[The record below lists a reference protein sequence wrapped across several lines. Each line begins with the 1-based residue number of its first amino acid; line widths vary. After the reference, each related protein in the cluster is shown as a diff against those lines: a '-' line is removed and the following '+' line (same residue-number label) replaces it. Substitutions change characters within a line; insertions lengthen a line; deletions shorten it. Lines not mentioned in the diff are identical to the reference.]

1 MTLELTNKQRVLN
14 TFAKK
19 KIDRI
24 VFSPRLYYWYL
35 GNKLYMKRNVEKYL
49 QTEIPERF
57 LKKSQFEIYKS
68 LGASPR
74 YTPETLYLPMIE
86 FNINPDA
93 DIKVINQ
100 KGSKSGETITIY
112 KTPLGSLTQKIAI
125 GGGLGGHYTEFPVKT
140 VEDIKIMRYILEN
153 TECLYL
159 PENYKKA
166 EEQLGDSGVVSTY
179 IESSPYQ
186 RLIKT
191 TIGFVQTVILLK
203 RNPNEVEN
211 FMMFLEDWDDNM
223 YDLIA
228 KSPIK
233 IINFGENI
241 DANLSPPPQFEK
253 YLIPY
258 YKKRVKQL
266 HRVGKYCHIHM
277 DGSLKHLLPYLG
289 ELPFDGLEALT
300 PKPQGD
306 VTLEELKEAIGDK
319 IFLDG
324 IPSILF
330 LPEYSYDYVREYT
343 NKVLE
348 MFSPNLILGVS
359 DELSPNG
366 DIRKVE
372 MISEMVKTFQP

>member
-1 MTLELTNKQRVLN
+1 MTLKLTNKQRVLN

-19 KIDRI
+19 KIDRV
-24 VFSPRLYYWYL
+24 VFSPRLYYWYF
-35 GNKLYMKRNVEKYL
+35 GNKLYLKRNVEKYL

-57 LKKSQFEIYKS
+57 LRKSQLEIYEF

-74 YTPETLYLPMIE
+74 YTLETLYLPMIE
-86 FNINPDA
+86 FNINSNA
-93 DIKVINQ
+93 DIQIINQ
-100 KGSKSGETITIY
+100 MGSKPGETITKY
-112 KTPLGSLTQKIAI
+112 KTPLGDLTQKIAI
-125 GGGLGGHYTEFPVKT
+125 GVGLAGHYTEFPVKT

-153 TECLYL
+153 TECVYL
-159 PENYKKA
+159 SENYKKA
-166 EEQLGDSGVVSTY
+166 EDQLGDSGVVCTY

-186 RLIKT
+186 RLVKT
-191 TIGFVQTVILLK
+191 TFGFVRTVMLLK

-211 FMMFLEDWDDNM
+211 FMMFLEDWDDRM

-258 YKKRVKQL
+258 YKKRVNQL
-266 HRVGKYCHIHM
+266 HRAGKYCHIHI
-277 DGSLKHLLPYLG
+277 DGSLRTLLPYLG
-289 ELPFDGLEALT
+289 DLPFDGLEALT

-306 VTLEELKEAIGDK
+306 VTLEEIKEAIGDK

-324 IPSILF
+324 VPSILF
-330 LPEYSYDYVREYT
+330 LPEYSDNYVREYT
-343 NKVLE
+343 QRVLE

-372 MISEMVKTFQP
+372 MIAEMVKTFIP

>member
-19 KIDRI
+19 KIDRV

-35 GNKLYMKRNVEKYL
+35 GNKLYLKRNVEKYL
-49 QTEIPERF
+49 HTEIPERF
-57 LKKSQFEIYKS
+57 LKKSQLEIYAS

-74 YTPETLYLPMIE
+74 YTLETLYLPMIE
-86 FNINPDA
+86 FNINSNA
-93 DIKVINQ
+93 NIQIINQ
-100 KGSKSGETITIY
+100 GGSKPGETITKY
-112 KTPLGSLTQKIAI
+112 KTPLGNLTQKIAL
-125 GGGLGGHYTEFPVKT
+125 GGGLAGHYTEFPVKT

-153 TECLYL
+153 TECIYL
-159 PENYKKA
+159 SENYKKA
-166 EEQLGDSGVVSTY
+166 EDQLGDSGVVCTY

-191 TIGFVQTVILLK
+191 TLGFVRTVMLLK

-211 FMMFLEDWDDNM
+211 FMMFLEEWDDKM

-258 YKKRVKQL
+258 YKKRVNQL

-277 DGSLKHLLPYLG
+277 DGSLRTLLPYLG
-289 ELPFDGLEALT
+289 DLPFDGLEALT

-306 VTLEELKEAIGDK
+306 VTLEEIKDAIGDK

-330 LPEYSYDYVREYT
+330 LPEYSDNYVCEYT
-343 NKVLE
+343 QRVLE

-372 MISEMVKTFQP
+372 MIAEMVKTFQP

>member
-1 MTLELTNKQRVLN
+1 MTLKLTNKQRILN

-19 KIDRI
+19 KIDRV
-24 VFSPRLYYWYL
+24 VFSPRLYYWYF
-35 GNKLYMKRNVEKYL
+35 GNKLYLKRNVEKYL

-57 LKKSQFEIYKS
+57 LRKSQLEIYEF

-74 YTPETLYLPMIE
+74 YTLETLYLPMIE
-86 FNINPDA
+86 FNINSNA
-93 DIKVINQ
+93 DIQIINQ
-100 KGSKSGETITIY
+100 MGSKPGETITKY
-112 KTPLGSLTQKIAI
+112 KTPLGDLTQKIAI
-125 GGGLGGHYTEFPVKT
+125 GVGLAGHYTEFPVKT

-153 TECLYL
+153 TECVYL
-159 PENYKKA
+159 SENYKKA
-166 EEQLGDSGVVSTY
+166 EDQLGDSGVVCTY

-186 RLIKT
+186 RLVKT
-191 TIGFVQTVILLK
+191 TFGFVRTVMLLK

-211 FMMFLEDWDDNM
+211 FMMFLEDWDDRM

-258 YKKRVKQL
+258 YKKRVNQL
-266 HRVGKYCHIHM
+266 HRAGKYCHIHI
-277 DGSLKHLLPYLG
+277 DGSLRTLLPYLG
-289 ELPFDGLEALT
+289 DLPFDGLEALT

-306 VTLEELKEAIGDK
+306 VTLEEIKEAIGDK

-324 IPSILF
+324 VPSILF
-330 LPEYSYDYVREYT
+330 LPEYSDNYVREYT
-343 NKVLE
+343 QRVLE

-372 MISEMVKTFQP
+372 MIAEMVKTFIP